1 MTPHT
6 DMSYRSEAAEAS
18 AARLQDQSPLEV
30 YGWASDNHRLDDAPA
45 VIVNPEAT
53 ALTLLSWGLGQVQQ
67 CNVLL
72 DALSRGDGSQ
82 EYDSRVTAGMLH
94 FLKQAETVLSRGVEK
109 SRGAEGARL

>member
-1 MTPHT
+1 MTTHS
-6 DMSYRSEAAEAS
+6 DVSHRSRVAEDS
-18 AARLQDQSPLEV
+18 AVGSDGPPPVEV

-45 VIVNPEAT
+45 VIVNPKAT

-82 EYDSRVTAGMLH
+82 EYDIRVTAGMLH

-109 SRGAEGARL
+109 SRGAEGAHL